1 MKFYF
6 LFILFIPFKNISQNL
21 NYQDLVNIISMPI
34 IESNEYLENKG
45 YRIFES
51 GSTNKN
57 TLSYVWDKLGKDSKS
72 TSYLLITLDKSKNY
86 KMVWYQFHSQQH
98 FNTLKNYLDKAQYKL
113 VDSYIE
119 FESIY
124 YDYKSPMYSVT
135 LSKGENSYIFSIKN
149 NK

>member
-1 MKFYF
+1 MKYYF
-6 LFILFIPFKNISQNL
+6 LLLLLIPFKSVSQNL
-21 NYQDLVNIISMPI
+21 DYNDLVNILSMSI
-34 IESNEYLENKG
+34 IESNEYIENKG
-45 YRIFES
+45 YRIFEN
-51 GSTNKN
+51 GSTTKN
-57 TLSYVWDKLGKDSKS
+57 TLSYIWDKQGNNKS
-72 TSYLLITLDKSKNY
+72 ISYLLITLDKSKNY

-98 FNTLKNYLDKAQYKL
+98 FNILKNHLDKVKYKL